1 VYVALAEAPELIRYS
16 IIVVESE
23 IDALEENPLPWTGV
37 APLKA
42 HPIIKSPDASAND
55 PEENVLLLPVLE
67 R

>member
-1 VYVALAEAPELIRYS
+1 
-16 IIVVESE
+16 VESE

-55 PEENVLLLPVLE
+55 PEENVLLVPVLE